1 MLTSLWV
8 QDNTGSIPVQPL
20 TQQRVDTVPFFGDVE
35 MNYIVSGTGVMT
47 IVVDNKSYTVGYD
60 HPNYMAIKECVVNND
75 ESKIEELIDIPSAI
89 EDYAEGKVTVT
100 DGVLRYDGEEI
111 HNSLTDRIMGMMRTG
126 FPFEPMIKFL
136 ANVLENHSNRAVQEL
151 YTFLE
156 HKNLPITE
164 DGCFLAY
171 KAVTDDYKDKWTGE
185 IDNSVGQTVSMQRR
199 KVNDDCGV
207 GCSDGLHCGALEYV
221 ESYRAEHAGDRVV
234 IVKVN
239 PKDVVS
245 VPTDCECQKVR
256 TCEYQ
261 VIADYEGPLKSLLHS
276 SEDGDA
282 WTPEQFADFMHTLMS
297 QDNDSDSDYD
307 FDSEDEG
314 WKNN

>member
-1 MLTSLWV
+1 
-8 QDNTGSIPVQPL
+8 
-20 TQQRVDTVPFFGDVE
+20 
-35 MNYIVSGTGVMT
+35 MNYIVSGNGTIT
-47 IVVDNKSYTVGYD
+47 IVIDNQSFTVGYD
-60 HPNYMAIKECVVNND
+60 HPNYMGIKECIVNND
-75 ESKIEELIDIPSAI
+75 TENIVELIDIPSAI

-100 DGVLRYDGEEI
+100 DGILRYDDEEI
-111 HNSLTDRIMGMMRTG
+111 HNSLTERIMGMMRNG

-171 KAVTDDYKDKWTGE
+171 KAVTSDYKDKWSRT
-185 IDNSVGQTVSMQRR
+185 IDNSVGETVSMQRR

-261 VIADYEGPLKSLLHS
+261 VVADYEGPLKSLLHKG
-276 SEDGDA
+276 EDGQA
-282 WTPEQFADFMHTLMS
+282 WT
-297 QDNDSDSDYD
+297 
-307 FDSEDEG
+307 EDEFREFMSNLMG
-314 WKNN
+314 VNAEENDDAYDGDEEDHYEGYDPSNN

>member
-1 MLTSLWV
+1 
-8 QDNTGSIPVQPL
+8 
-20 TQQRVDTVPFFGDVE
+20 
-35 MNYIVSGTGVMT
+35 MNYIVSGNGTIT
-47 IVVDNKSYTVGYD
+47 IVIDNQSFTVGYD
-60 HPNYMAIKECVVNND
+60 HPNYMAIKECIVNDDAEN
-75 ESKIEELIDIPSAI
+75 IVELIDIPSAI

-111 HNSLTDRIMGMMRTG
+111 HNSLTERIMGMMRNG

-171 KAVTDDYKDKWTGE
+171 KAVTSDYKDKWSRT
-185 IDNSVGQTVSMQRR
+185 IDNSVGETVSMQRR

-221 ESYRAEHAGDRVV
+221 EGYRSEHYGDRVV

-261 VIADYEGPLKSLLHS
+261 VIADYEGPLKSLLHHAENGEEWS
-276 SEDGDA
+276 
-282 WTPEQFADFMHTLMS
+282 PEQFEDFMNTLMT
-297 QDNDSDSDYD
+297 
-307 FDSEDEG
+307 EGDEG
-314 WKNN
+314 EEWEEEGN

>member
-1 MLTSLWV
+1 
-8 QDNTGSIPVQPL
+8 
-20 TQQRVDTVPFFGDVE
+20 
-35 MNYIVSGTGVMT
+35 MNYIVSGNGT
-47 IVVDNKSYTVGYD
+47 ITVVIDNQSFTVGYD
-60 HPNYMAIKECVVNND
+60 HPNYMAIKECIVNND
-75 ESKIEELIDIPSAI
+75 AENIIELIDIPSAI
-89 EDYAEGKVTVT
+89 EDYAEGKVTVI

-111 HNSLTDRIMGMMRTG
+111 HNSLTERIMGMMRNG
-126 FPFEPMIKFL
+126 FPFEPMVKFL

-171 KAVTDDYKDKWTGE
+171 KAVTSDYKDKWSRT
-185 IDNSVGQTVSMQRR
+185 IDNSVGETVSMQRR
-199 KVNDDCGV
+199 KVNDNCSV

-221 ESYRAEHAGDRVV
+221 EGYRAEHAGDRVG

>member
-1 MLTSLWV
+1 
-8 QDNTGSIPVQPL
+8 
-20 TQQRVDTVPFFGDVE
+20 
-35 MNYIVSGTGVMT
+35 MNYIVSGNGT
-47 IVVDNKSYTVGYD
+47 ITVVIDNQSFTVGYD
-60 HPNYMAIKECVVNND
+60 HPNYMAIKECIVNND
-75 ESKIEELIDIPSAI
+75 TENIVELIDIPSAI
-89 EDYAEGKVTVT
+89 EDYAEGKVTVI

-111 HNSLTDRIMGMMRTG
+111 HNSLTERIMGMMRNG
-126 FPFEPMIKFL
+126 FPFEPMVKFL

-171 KAVTDDYKDKWTGE
+171 KAVTSDYKDKWSRT
-185 IDNSVGQTVSMQRR
+185 IDNSVGETVSMQRR

-221 ESYRAEHAGDRVV
+221 ESYRAEYAGDRVV

-261 VIADYEGPLKSLLHS
+261 VIADYEGPLKSLLHHAENGEEWS
-276 SEDGDA
+276 
-282 WTPEQFADFMHTLMS
+282 PEQFEDFMNTLMT
-297 QDNDSDSDYD
+297 
-307 FDSEDEG
+307 EGDEG
-314 WKNN
+314 EEWEEEGN

>member
-1 MLTSLWV
+1 
-8 QDNTGSIPVQPL
+8 
-20 TQQRVDTVPFFGDVE
+20 
-35 MNYIVSGTGVMT
+35 MNYIVSGNGTMT
-47 IVVDNKSYTVGYD
+47 IVVDNQSYTVGYD
-60 HPNYMAIKECVVNND
+60 HPNYLAIKECVNNND
-75 ESKIEELIDIPSAI
+75 VENIVSLMDIPSAI

-100 DGVLRYDGEEI
+100 DGVLRYDDEEI
-111 HNSLTDRIMGMMRTG
+111 HNTLTDRIMGMMRDG
-126 FPFEPMIKFL
+126 FAFEPMIKFL

-171 KAVTDDYKDKWTGE
+171 KAVTSDYKDKWSQT
-185 IDNSVGQTVSMQRR
+185 IDNSVGETVSMQRR

-207 GCSDGLHCGALEYV
+207 GCSDGLHCGALDYV
-221 ESYRAEHAGDRVV
+221 EGYRSEHNGDRVV

-261 VIADYEGPLKSLLHS
+261 VIADYEGPLKSLLHKS
-276 SEDGDA
+276 VDGEA
-282 WTPEQFADFMHTLMS
+282 WTEDEFNHFMANLMS
-297 QDNDSDSDYD
+297 VSNVEESDEQDYLDDDMESI
-307 FDSEDEG
+307 
-314 WKNN
+314 